1 MLRERLILSTKSCKF
16 NILHKPRRPDK
27 RSASGSF
34 FVYHQSQVRLKSDLA
49 TLR

>member
-1 MLRERLILSTKSCKF
+1 MRRERLIWPTRPCKF

-34 FVYHQSQVRLKSDLA
+34 VFVIS
-49 TLR
+49 LRPD